1 MNDPLDDRLD
11 DALDAQLRAAFAP
24 PPAARFAATARA
36 ASGVARRPLWPWFA
50 AAAAA
55 LLVTIGFLVMRPA
68 RGPEGHDGAQLG
80 AMWAA
85 AFEHAE
91 ANGFGSGS
99 CCDPGQDVGMA
110 CEQRF
115 SVRLGVGDGVT
126 LQGCYCGLPTGGC
139 VAALAHT
146 AHGPMGVFLLP
157 RGQDPLPCLPAGSSL
172 QLSRRELGPLVLYAV
187 SRGAATQSLQEFR
200 IAP

>member
-1 MNDPLDDRLD
+1 MNDPLD

-24 PPAARFAATARA
+24 PAAASLAATARA
-36 ASGVARRPLWPWFA
+36 AIGATRRPLWPWFV

-55 LLVTIGFLVMRPA
+55 LLVTIGFLVLRPA

-99 CCDPGQDVGMA
+99 CCDNGQDVGMA
-110 CEQRF
+110 CERRF
-115 SVRLGVGDGVT
+115 AVKLGVGDGVT
-126 LQGCYCGLPTGGC
+126 LHGCYCGLPTGGC

-146 AHGPMGVFLLP
+146 PDGPIGVFLLP
-157 RGQDPLPCLPAGSSL
+157 RGQDPLPSLPAGSAL
-172 QLSRRELGPLVLYAV
+172 RLSRRELGPLVLYAV

-200 IAP
+200 LAR